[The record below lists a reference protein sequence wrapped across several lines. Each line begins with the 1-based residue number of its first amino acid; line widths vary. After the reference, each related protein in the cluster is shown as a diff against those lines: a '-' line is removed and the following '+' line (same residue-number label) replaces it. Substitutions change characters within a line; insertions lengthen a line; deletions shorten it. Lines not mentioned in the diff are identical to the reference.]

1 VEGGRILLVRLAKGW
16 LACAAALAVLLALAS
31 TAAAHSTLV
40 STEPARDRV
49 VDHSPKTVALHFDEP
64 VETAL
69 GSITLYDGDGGRVDA
84 GKIMRPSPESV
95 EVTIPRRLE
104 QGTYTVVW
112 RVISADSDPIKG
124 AWVFHVEK
132 PGAQPSGIAAQV
144 LKDTPFVVSAFYLG
158 GRFLD
163 FALLLACVGG
173 TIALTIALRGSAGP
187 IRRRLLGVLAVL
199 AGLLTVVALVG
210 LGLQAA
216 AAGGESLGEGFRWDS
231 IESVAD
237 TRFGHF
243 SLARAGLAAALCA
256 VALIARRALRADGD
270 AGPHGGHES
279 RSNGREGTDGR
290 APRGRFER
298 RHRDAATQG
307 GGPSFEQRAVARPV
321 QRSAMLVE
329 RSPVSEERGAAPA
342 PIAQSAPE
350 LRGRT
355 PATATAAMLVLA
367 AGLVF
372 TPGLSGHA
380 SVTGI
385 GSVIADAAHVLAA
398 ATWTGGLAF
407 LVAGLVMAGVDRWPL
422 AALAVPRFSTTA
434 VVSVAILLVAGA
446 INGYLQVRAWR
457 GLWET
462 EYGILLL
469 VKIGLVLPLLAL
481 GAYNNRFAVPRLR
494 RQIASAVER
503 RRFIRMAGA
512 ELVIML
518 AIVGVTAGLVNA
530 PPARTEISMHE
541 ASEIELRLG
550 PMRADMEVMPATV
563 GPNEIHLKF
572 TEGRP
577 DEVTVTAG
585 LKAKDIGPLRYTARR
600 SMEAG
605 TYEVKRAN
613 LSPAGDWDLLIEAR
627 RGKFDLFSEKVQ
639 MSIQKEF

>member
-1 VEGGRILLVRLAKGW
+1 LVRLAKGW
-16 LACAAALAVLLALAS
+16 FASAAALAVLLALAPA
-31 TAAAHSTLV
+31 AAAHSTLV

-49 VDHSPKTVALHFDEP
+49 VEHSPKTVLLHFDEP

-69 GSITLYDGDGGRVDA
+69 GSITVYDGDGGRVDA
-84 GKIMRPSPESV
+84 GKIMRPSPDSV
-95 EVTIPRRLE
+95 EVRIPRRLE
-104 QGTYTVVW
+104 QGTYTVAW

-124 AWVFHVEK
+124 AWVFHVKK
-132 PGAQPSGIAAQV
+132 PGAQPAGVAAQV
-144 LKDTPFVVSAFYLG
+144 LEDTPFVVSAFYLG

-163 FALLLACVGG
+163 FALLLASVGG
-173 TIALTIALRGSAGP
+173 TIALVIALRTAARP
-187 IRRRLLGVLAVL
+187 IRRRLLGLVAVL
-199 AGLLTVVALVG
+199 SGLLVVVALAG

-216 AAGGESLGEGFRWDS
+216 AAGGGSLGDGFRWDS

-237 TRFGHF
+237 TRFGRF

-256 VALIARRALRADGD
+256 LALIARRGMRKRDQV
-270 AGPHGGHES
+270 
-279 RSNGREGTDGR
+279 RSE
-290 APRGRFER
+290 RFER
-298 RHRDAATQG
+298 RRADPEAGTGGAPSARDAPG
-307 GGPSFEQRAVARPV
+307 RDV
-321 QRSAMLVE
+321 QRGGTLVAQ
-329 RSPVSEERGAAPA
+329 SPVAAMRGAADA
-342 PIAQSAPE
+342 PVAQRGPE
-350 LRGRT
+350 AHGRT
-355 PATATAAMLVLA
+355 GAMTAAAMLLIA

-385 GSVIADAAHVLAA
+385 GAVIADAAHVMAA
-398 ATWTGGLAF
+398 AAWTGGLAF
-407 LVAGLVMAGVDRWPL
+407 VVAGLMMAGRERWPL
-422 AALAVPRFSTTA
+422 AAVAVPRFSTTA
-434 VVSVAILLVAGA
+434 VFAVVVLIVAGS

-462 EYGILLL
+462 EYGVLLL

-541 ASEIELRLG
+541 ASEMELRLG
-550 PMRADMEVMPATV
+550 PMRADMKIMPATV

-572 TEGRP
+572 TKGRP
-577 DEVTVTAG
+577 DEVTLIAE
-585 LKAKDIGPLRYTARR
+585 LKSKGIGPLRYPARPA
-600 SMEAG
+600 MEAG
-605 TYEVKRAN
+605 AYVVKRAN
-613 LSPAGDWDLLIEAR
+613 LAPAGDWDLLIEAG
-627 RGKFDLFSEKVQ
+627 RGKFDLFTERVQ
-639 MSIQKEF
+639 IPIETEL